1 MFLSFFS
8 FFSRIEL
15 TKEYSWVAMD
25 ETAKKDSDI
34 KHLAPSVVHATKSM
48 FIIRV
53 QYYVQI
59 ILSLGMLQRAISV
72 KLPFLLKRTA
82 ESIPPA
88 KEEPHHQPVNGGKDK
103 AAADDNNKDKDGGGK
118 VVKKME
124 AAAKAETDTKG
135 CNTELNGTE
144 REA

>member
-1 MFLSFFS
+1 M
-8 FFSRIEL
+8 

-59 ILSLGMLQRAISV
+59 MLCFGMLQRAISV
-72 KLPFLLKRTA
+72 KLPFLLKRSTELTEAKTSA
-82 ESIPPA
+82 EEAQMNS
-88 KEEPHHQPVNGGKDK
+88 KEKKEKTKAGKDK
-103 AAADDNNKDKDGGGK
+103 EKEENKENGGDKEGELKKPGAETETRACNNTEGNGIGEIGK
-118 VVKKME
+118 VKK
-124 AAAKAETDTKG
+124 
-135 CNTELNGTE
+135 
-144 REA
+144 